1 MITTSDSRSKV
12 LEIIEINPNSITPH
26 YQQLEDQL
34 LEAVACGDLM
44 PGEPLP
50 SEREFSKSLGI
61 SRMTVRR
68 ALTDLEAQGR
78 LQSRVGKGWYAGPAK
93 IEQKLQQLSG
103 FSADMRSNDLDVKS
117 KVIEFK
123 AEPADPTMAQQLEI
137 APGDLVYHL
146 DRIRLINGHPVGLEY
161 PRVPARLCPGMEQFD
176 FSKDSLYRVM
186 TEEYGITLDRARQT
200 IEATLVN
207 WHEAKLLVV
216 DPGAP
221 AIRGKR
227 TVFDPEGTIV
237 EVSKAV
243 YRGDRYKYQF
253 ELRQDSNAGSIFQ

>member
-1 MITTSDSRSKV
+1 
-12 LEIIEINPNSITPH
+12 
-26 YQQLEDQL
+26 
-34 LEAVACGDLM
+34 
-44 PGEPLP
+44 
-50 SEREFSKSLGI
+50 
-61 SRMTVRR
+61 
-68 ALTDLEAQGR
+68 
-78 LQSRVGKGWYAGPAK
+78 
-93 IEQKLQQLSG
+93 
-103 FSADMRSNDLDVKS
+103 
-117 KVIEFK
+117 
-123 AEPADPTMAQQLEI
+123 
-137 APGDLVYHL
+137 
-146 DRIRLINGHPVGLEY
+146 
-161 PRVPARLCPGMEQFD
+161 MEQFD